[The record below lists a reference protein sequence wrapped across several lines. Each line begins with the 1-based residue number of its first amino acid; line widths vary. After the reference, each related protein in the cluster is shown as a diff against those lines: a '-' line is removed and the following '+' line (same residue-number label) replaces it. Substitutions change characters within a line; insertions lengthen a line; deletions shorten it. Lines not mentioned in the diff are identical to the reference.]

1 MQISWPVSR
10 SLSSTRR
17 PTKWMSGPVSAVLGP
32 LLLKTSLFSLSLSHS
47 LSFSLFS
54 NFFLEN
60 ERTNERTNALS
71 CGAGPGLQPTTTK
84 VELLRISNYTTL
96 HYTVTHFPIW
106 AKPSRAEPSQAKR
119 LFVRSFTR
127 PFVRPSDR
135 HYQGR
140 SWWWVSFSLSLL
152 PSSSSSSS
160 LSTLEHI
167 KIQNRQPNKH
177 TRDFTLFFTC
187 GHTAQ
192 KERKR
197 DIYRWSSSS
206 TCAAKAKLFSRLFL
220 KCLKIAR
227 FLFKNKKMRIGNVV
241 RVREGG
247 KGGAAAAAAE
257 WWSGSVR
264 NVLGNRALRVKKE
277 EDCEAVCL
285 RWVFRGQLSK
295 RLPSDLEDDEK
306 ENFAFLR
313 WRQHKNRK

>member
-1 MQISWPVSR
+1 MNVGSR
-10 SLSSTRR
+10 FGR
-17 PTKWMSGPVSAVLGP
+17 PRTLASKNEFI
-32 LLLKTSLFSLSLSHS
+32 FSLSLSFS
-47 LSFSLFS
+47 FFFSLFQLL
-54 NFFLEN
+54 FGK
-60 ERTNERTNALS
+60 RTNERTNKRVELWS
-71 CGAGPGLQPTTTK
+71 RAGPGLQPTTTK

-192 KERKR
+192 KERETSTDGR
-197 DIYRWSSSS
+197 LALPALQRPSYFLDYFWS
-206 TCAAKAKLFSRLFL
+206 
-220 KCLKIAR
+220 
-227 FLFKNKKMRIGNVV
+227 V
-241 RVREGG
+241 
-247 KGGAAAAAAE
+247 
-257 WWSGSVR
+257 
-264 NVLGNRALRVKKE
+264 
-277 EDCEAVCL
+277 
-285 RWVFRGQLSK
+285 
-295 RLPSDLEDDEK
+295 
-306 ENFAFLR
+306 
-313 WRQHKNRK
+313 